1 MAKNQ
6 FWYLDTDA
14 TTKRANAATNLGI
27 KARGK
32 LTHGDKT
39 VETPVPVN
47 RSSFFEGL
55 ADRPLPPMQLEFEI
69 VLQDDN
75 EMMLQNGATA

>member
-1 MAKNQ
+1 MAKNH

-27 KARGK
+27 QAREK
-32 LTHGDKT
+32 LAHGDQT
-39 VETPVPVN
+39 VETLVPLN

-55 ADRPLPPMQLEFEI
+55 ADRPLPPIQLELG
-69 VLQDDN
+69 VLKCAAGRQ
-75 EMMLQNGATA
+75 